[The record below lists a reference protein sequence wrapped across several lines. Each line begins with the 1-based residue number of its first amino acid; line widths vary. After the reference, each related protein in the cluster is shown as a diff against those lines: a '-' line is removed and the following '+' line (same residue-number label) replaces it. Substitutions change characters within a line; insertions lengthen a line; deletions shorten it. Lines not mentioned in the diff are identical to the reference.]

1 MQRGGVECPPVQ
13 VDVLKVSS
21 CLIVD
26 YMVTVSQR
34 NFVVYVTYPTM
45 LLHHNKVMG
54 RLWFFLVVTLMAA
67 SSFYVE
73 AQLTE
78 PCTTEDASAC
88 ADGVLNNIFQ
98 LEPVASDCSTYCKC
112 TGQGRGI
119 VLACPPLLFFDKSLR
134 VCSFQRNC

>member
-1 MQRGGVECPPVQ
+1 ME
-13 VDVLKVSS
+13 S
-21 CLIVD
+21 CSNS
-26 YMVTVSQR
+26 TPSQR
-34 NFVVYVTYPTM
+34 TSLIAVD
-45 LLHHNKVMG
+45 HHNAAQPQHFCNIKVPDKLVMG